1 MNYALT
7 PPICPSA
14 AIVGTDARFPVRRI
28 FCVGK
33 NYADHVK
40 EMGGGWKG
48 DPVFF
53 TKPADA
59 LVENGAAIPFPTQ
72 TDNLHH
78 EIELVIALKHG
89 GANID
94 EARALDCAFGY
105 GVGCDLTRRDRQQEA
120 KDKGAP
126 WDVAKAFDNSAPLS
140 ALTPVEKCGH
150 VDAAR
155 IWLGVNGVTR
165 QDASVSD
172 MIWSAPEIIAS
183 LSRWFELKPGDLI
196 FTGTPAG
203 VGKLAPGDV
212 VTGGVEGLD
221 ELRFSLVR

>member
-1 MNYALT
+1 MKYVIEA
-7 PPICPSA
+7 PAQAAA
-14 AIVGTDARFPVRRI
+14 AIVGTQARFPVRRI

-78 EIELVIALKHG
+78 EIELVIALKQG
-89 GANID
+89 GASID
-94 EARALDCAFGY
+94 ETHALQCVFGY

-140 ALTPVEKCGH
+140 ALTPVADGAH
-150 VDAAR
+150 VRAGR
-155 IWLGVNGVTR
+155 IWLAVNGVTR
-165 QDASVSD
+165 QDADVAD

-212 VTGGVEGLD
+212 VAGGVEGLD
-221 ELRFSLVR
+221 ELRFSLAR